1 LDPKG
6 YYATLGVSE
15 EATEHEIAQAY
26 IRLVKKYHPDLFLDP
41 IAKSIAT
48 EKMKE
53 INAAYQ
59 VLSDVNSRLEYSS
72 KYVIDANNNS
82 NNSNSSND
90 YRHTVNDNN
99 KDNKYHYDSHK
110 KSTISQ
116 WSYTMISIFLLVMYS
131 LHYYYIN
138 SNSNN
143 NHNHNNNDSTSS
155 YRSK

>member
-99 KDNKYHYDSHK
+99 KDNHYDSHK